1 VGVEKVHFSQNNED
15 LGDRKCLGKPRESFV
30 VHPNAILFSRIL
42 QEGIFQQPRLFSSTI
57 QILLRPA
64 FLFRR
69 IISGLR
75 VNRDP
80 DFVERA
86 GGLLRSTK

>member
-42 QEGIFQQPRLFSSTI
+42 REGVFQQPQALALTI
-57 QILLRPA
+57 
-64 FLFRR
+64 
-69 IISGLR
+69 R
-75 VNRDP
+75 VD
-80 DFVERA
+80 E
-86 GGLLRSTK
+86 